1 MANALVSV
9 PASARKGQT
18 IEIKTLVNHPM
29 ENGLRRD
36 MDGKVIPRKII
47 NRFVCLYNGEV
58 VVDCDWHTAVAANP
72 YMAFFA
78 TATDSGTIE
87 FEWRDDD
94 ATVIR
99 QSAKIQVT

>member
-1 MANALVSV
+1 MANVLTSV
-9 PASARKGQT
+9 PATAQRGQT
-18 IEIKTLVNHPM
+18 IEIKALIKHPM

-36 MDGKVIPRKII
+36 MDGKLIPRKII
-47 NRFVCLYNGEV
+47 NSFVCRYNGDV
-58 VVDCDWHTAVAANP
+58 VIDCDWHTAVAASP

-94 ATVIR
+94 GTVIR
-99 QSAKIQVT
+99 HSAKIQVT